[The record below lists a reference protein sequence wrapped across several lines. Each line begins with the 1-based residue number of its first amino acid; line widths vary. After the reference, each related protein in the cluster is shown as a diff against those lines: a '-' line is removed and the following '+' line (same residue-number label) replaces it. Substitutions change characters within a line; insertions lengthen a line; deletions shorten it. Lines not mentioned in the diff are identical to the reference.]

1 MDKYHRHN
9 SVGHTAAWLD
19 PLLVYD
25 QDQIDLFGT
34 PRDVE
39 NWFVKATKR
48 TYVGHDYIQQL
59 ESLMKQIHQ
68 IVLQA
73 PNTKPFSDYE
83 TSTAKAIRRYESET
97 EFEFFCDVVRIK
109 IDVVIPLKT
118 MRLAGILVRPCA
130 AKLGIFRLFLWQLV
144 NSCKLINWNLMIL
157 EPVQVTQN
165 IVDGIDKLFVYNDFK
180 HRIILSNQDMDL
192 LSIDSFR
199 LGNRLLSQSPV
210 LKLNPSAFPGN
221 NYLNFGPLS
230 QVSHNLDAQDKDFH

>member
-1 MDKYHRHN
+1 MDKYHRHK

-34 PRDVE
+34 PLDVE
-39 NWFVKATKR
+39 NWFVEATKR

-73 PNTKPFSDYE
+73 PSTPFCDYE
-83 TSTAKAIRRYESET
+83 TSTTKAIRRYESET

-109 IDVVIPLKT
+109 IDVVLQMKT
-118 MRLAGILVRPCA
+118 MRLAGIVVRPCA
-130 AKLGIFRLFLWQLV
+130 AKLGIFRLFIWQLV

-157 EPVQVTQN
+157 EPVQTTQN
-165 IVDGIDKLFVYNDFK
+165 IVDGIDKLFVYDDFK
-180 HRIILSNQDMDL
+180 HRIILSAQDMDK

-199 LGNRLLSQSPV
+199 LGNRLLPKSPV
-210 LKLNPSAFPGN
+210 IILNPSAFPRN
-221 NYLNFGPLS
+221 DYLNFGPRL
-230 QVSHNLDAQDKDFH
+230 